1 MLFIL
6 LVGILVFFMYI
17 KYTKEK
23 LAVTNYKKWFAL
35 HLVVAFV
42 FANIFFAL
50 VPAVLGKSAQ
60 SLVEYNGLHW
70 FAHIP
75 ILNGLLLNH
84 PVFSFSLSGS
94 LALAAFIMCVV
105 TLYHIFFEY

>member
-17 KYTKEK
+17 KYTKEN
-23 LAVTNYKKWFAL
+23 LAVTNYKKWLVIHIIVSFAS
-35 HLVVAFV
+35 
-42 FANIFFAL
+42 ANMCFCL
-50 VPAVLGKSAQ
+50 VPAVLGKTAQ
-60 SLVEYNGLHW
+60 SLTEYSGLHW

-84 PVFSFSLSGS
+84 PVFSFVLSGA